1 MKHMVS
7 WAVLLIVAISGSAAL
22 GATPPTMSTMG
33 TIAAITGSVITV
45 TTPSGGQVQVR
56 TSTDTRIIGRRAAK
70 PDDIAAGDRVRIM
83 ATKAA
88 DGSLTA
94 SAVVIAPAQVQGLA
108 PRYGQRQQG
117 NPPRGDASRTFAAGT
132 VMTSVNGPHGRTVT
146 VKQQDNTTVSA
157 VVPSDAR
164 VRRLVSVALTD
175 LKPGMRVRAVG
186 SSNPDGSLTA
196 AGLMVIPQ

>member
-1 MKHMVS
+1 MKHAVS
-7 WAVLLIVAISGSAAL
+7 WAVLVIVAISGSAAL

-33 TIAAITGSVITV
+33 TISAIAGNVITV
-45 TTPSGGQVQVR
+45 MTPSGGQVQVR
-56 TSTDTRIIGRRAAK
+56 TSTDTRMIGGRAAK
-70 PDDIAAGDRVRIM
+70 PDDIAAGDRVRIV
-83 ATKAA
+83 AAKAA

-94 SAVVIAPAQVQGLA
+94 STVVIAPAQGLA
-108 PRYGQRQQG
+108 PRDGQRPAG
-117 NPPRGDASRTFAAGT
+117 NRPQGDASRTFAAGT
-132 VMTSVNGPHGRTVT
+132 VVTSVNGPQGRTVT

-157 VVPSDAR
+157 VVPSNAR

-196 AGLMVIPQ
+196 VGLMVIPQ

>member
-1 MKHMVS
+1 MKHAVS
-7 WAVLLIVAISGSAAL
+7 WAVLVIVAISGSAAL

-33 TIAAITGSVITV
+33 TISAIAGNVITV
-45 TTPSGGQVQVR
+45 TTPSGGQVVQVR
-56 TSTDTRIIGRRAAK
+56 TSTDTRMIGGRAAN
-70 PDDIAAGDRVRIM
+70 PDDIAAGDRVRIV

-94 SAVVIAPAQVQGLA
+94 SAVVIAPAQGLGQ
-108 PRYGQRQQG
+108 RYGQRPEG
-117 NPPRGDASRTFAAGT
+117 NRPRGDASRTFAAGT
-132 VMTSVNGPHGRTVT
+132 VVTSVNGPQGRTVT

-157 VVPSDAR
+157 VIPSNAR

-196 AGLMVIPQ
+196 VGLMVIPQ